1 MKNRSPIK
9 LLVVISCVVILAS
22 CQPAYIMWLVPGS
35 TADNLVFGW
44 STTRDGVEK
53 VQPEEI
59 RVLPCAT
66 IGRQNGGGYYPDS
79 RLAVWSASSPYDVL
93 PEPTN
98 RLKYG
103 QGFVQSSSK
112 PLSSPGCYVVIAYAR
127 HGDIT
132 AVATMGFKIEANGVA
147 IGMERDE
154 YENLFR

>member
-1 MKNRSPIK
+1 
-9 LLVVISCVVILAS
+9 
-22 CQPAYIMWLVPGS
+22 MWLVRGS

-44 STTRDGVEK
+44 STTRGGVEK

-59 RVLPCAT
+59 RVFPCAT

-79 RLAVWSASSPYDVL
+79 HLAVWSASSYNAL

-98 RLKYG
+98 WLRYG
-103 QGFVQSSSK
+103 QGFVQSSAK

-132 AVATMGFKIEANGVA
+132 AGATMGFKIEANGVA
-147 IGMERDE
+147 TEMPRDE
-154 YENLFR
+154 YERLFR